1 MGITFQMSTK
11 VREVQDVD
19 GDGFKDRVEQETCT
33 PDFANACPPTHP
45 NRLILSSGQKPS
57 EVGLLNGRGDRI
69 KPGDAV
75 LILDSD
81 GNPIGEGTVQEFSSP
96 RLTGTVKRA
105 ACFFPPY
112 DTPCQYSWKA
122 TLNAKIMRKGKGI
135 QEVNVKD
142 LVLFNQQRM
151 NKSIRG
157 PDAKIAIYAINHLA
171 QEGKISRGELMD
183 IVGDENLHDDVRLA
197 ATKALDLVGHR

>member
-19 GDGFKDRVEQETCT
+19 GDGLKDRVKQETCT
-33 PDFANACPPTHP
+33 EDFPGACPPTHP

-57 EVGLLNGRGDRI
+57 ETGLLNGRGDRI

-96 RLTGTVKRA
+96 RLTGTLKRA
-105 ACFFPPY
+105 ACLFPPH
-112 DTPCQYSWKA
+112 DEPCTYSWKA
-122 TLNAKIMRKGKGI
+122 TLNAEVMRKGKGI
-135 QEVNVKD
+135 QEVNVRD
-142 LVLFNQQRM
+142 LVPFNQQRM
-151 NKSIRG
+151 KESISG
-157 PDAKIAIYAINHLA
+157 PDIKIAIYALNRLA
-171 QEGKISRGELMD
+171 QDGKISREELMD
-183 IVGDENLHDDVRLA
+183 IAGNEDLHDDVRLA
-197 ATKALDLVGHR
+197 ATKALDLVGHE